1 MSASPFVKICTYI
14 TIDEHFIIQAFP
26 ASKSAHKLLGDIPI
40 LVYYISKGTGRV
52 GQKKSQNVL
61 T

>member
-1 MSASPFVKICTYI
+1 MFASPFVKICTYI

-40 LVYYISKGTGRV
+40 LHQQRNWAGGSEKVPKCADVI
-52 GQKKSQNVL
+52 
-61 T
+61 